1 VVIGMSLMPLRGERH
16 AWLPLTRSVST
27 RLPRPVRVGVGS
39 AAGLIVVGLALHS
52 LNGIATFSTANPYRA
67 FALTARESLATLP
80 ASAQV
85 YDQSLPVNVVGPL
98 HLDYNLVSRFLAP
111 VATVGRRREMY
122 TLKSYTNPYYLAE
135 DGHFVR
141 MTVAGMRSPAPL
153 PGLCGWTA
161 KSGQI
166 AVPLTE
172 PAYAWTWAVRVGY
185 LADRD
190 TQATIVLG
198 KDRQQ
203 VQLRKGLGEVYLH
216 MVGGGNE
223 VLVEDM
229 KPGANVCVGD
239 VQVGNPAPKK

>member
-1 VVIGMSLMPLRGERH
+1 
-16 AWLPLTRSVST
+16 
-27 RLPRPVRVGVGS
+27 
-39 AAGLIVVGLALHS
+39 
-52 LNGIATFSTANPYRA
+52 
-67 FALTARESLATLP
+67 
-80 ASAQV
+80 
-85 YDQSLPVNVVGPL
+85 
-98 HLDYNLVSRFLAP
+98 
-111 VATVGRRREMY
+111 MY